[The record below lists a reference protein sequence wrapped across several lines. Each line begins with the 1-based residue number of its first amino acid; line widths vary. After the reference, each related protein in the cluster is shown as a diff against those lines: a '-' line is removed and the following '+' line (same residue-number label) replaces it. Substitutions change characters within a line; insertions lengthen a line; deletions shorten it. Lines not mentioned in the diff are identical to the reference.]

1 MILNYLHVEDCA
13 RGTEVGRDG
22 GERGEEEEADRAPQ
36 EVPLVVPH
44 GRGQQPGGEGLGV
57 PAHEELLLADLA
69 GVLVHSGQP
78 LLYAG
83 PMDTEIYEGES
94 KVNPTHFVQS
104 YGTAPI
110 F

>member
-22 GERGEEEEADRAPQ
+22 GERGEEEEADRVPQ

-83 PMDTEIYEGES
+83 PMNEEMYKGDI
-94 KVNPTHFVQS
+94 KVKLQDS
-104 YGTAPI
+104 PI
-110 F
+110 S